1 MPMAR
6 SDQVACQPVPSGT
19 EARHMVSVPTALHD
33 RKRGDSKTHEKPMA
47 APLSRKTAT
56 LRRPG

>member
-1 MPMAR
+1 
-6 SDQVACQPVPSGT
+6 
-19 EARHMVSVPTALHD
+19 MVSVRTALHD